1 MKKSWSSCLSALR
14 CSSVPVW
21 RRGCLGDSVGVVP
34 YKTNQT
40 RGNDTIWS
48 IASNNDAATA
58 AGPTVRFHLL
68 RELVGVSFELREA
81 RVPVQ
86 HLVHG
91 WRPRPRR
98 HGGFRRAD
106 DLLAWLQRRLRAVDH
121 ERPLLPP
128 FYPYRDQRR
137 LFNLYW
143 FFWLQ
148 LKLKP
153 PIRNRQCA
161 CNRQP
166 PPPQLRRDLR
176 GRDLSTAFA
185 ARYK

>member
-1 MKKSWSSCLSALR
+1 MRLACHTTPNTTIAADWSAKSELWSYGAM
-14 CSSVPVW
+14 
-21 RRGCLGDSVGVVP
+21 
-34 YKTNQT
+34 

-98 HGGFRRAD
+98 HGGFRRAED
-106 DLLAWLQRRLRAVDH
+106 RLAWLQRRMRDAKG
-121 ERPLLPP
+121 RLPRHRE
-128 FYPYRDQRR
+128 FARRERR
-137 LFNLYW
+137 LVGFQFTSTSVV
-143 FFWLQ
+143 FF
-148 LKLKP
+148 
-153 PIRNRQCA
+153 PI
-161 CNRQP
+161 
-166 PPPQLRRDLR
+166 
-176 GRDLSTAFA
+176 
-185 ARYK
+185 

>member
-1 MKKSWSSCLSALR
+1 MRLACHTTPNTTIAADWSAKSELWSYGAM
-14 CSSVPVW
+14 
-21 RRGCLGDSVGVVP
+21 
-34 YKTNQT
+34 

-143 FFWLQ
+143 FFRLQ

-166 PPPQLRRDLR
+166 PPTPAEERP
-176 GRDLSTAFA
+176 SWP
-185 ARYK
+185 